1 MKKTFIL
8 FICICISVTSF
19 GQKQVTLEDIW
30 LNYEFYPSGVSG
42 FKSMND
48 GKHYTTTEKGDDV
61 IKIYKNSFETGEIV
75 ETIMDSDDER
85 LKRMGKYTFNK
96 SEDKILIATNTE
108 SIYRYSTKSVYYIY
122 NTKTKRIRNLSENKV
137 MYATFSPNGKNIA

>member
-1 MKKTFIL
+1 
-8 FICICISVTSF
+8 
-19 GQKQVTLEDIW
+19 
-30 LNYEFYPSGVSG
+30 
-42 FKSMND
+42 MND
-48 GKHYTTTEKGDDV
+48 GKHYTTTKKGDDV
-61 IKIYKNSFETGEIV
+61 IKIYKNSFETGEVV

-122 NTKTKRIRNLSENKV
+122 NTKTKIIRNLSENKV
-137 MYATFSPNGKNIA
+137 MYATFSPNGKNIAYVFENNLYIYNLLLGNTKQITFDGEKNKVINGG